1 MPDKKESARKIT
13 VVTGNSGKA
22 ASFRR
27 YLEPLGFD
35 IALENLGMVEPQLDK
50 IEDIALDK
58 ARQAHKILQKPL
70 LVEDTGFY
78 IDALNDFPGPYNKYV
93 IEKIG
98 VNGYLSLMAEEKNRE
113 CKFFSALVY
122 IDEHG
127 AEHIFTKEVAG
138 KLAEKPDDKPLRQD
152 AKSELWKIF
161 IPAGQEKTLNEIEGE
176 ERKALFEA
184 WENNSVAVLFAKW
197 IGQSQPSKGLKRPQ
211 KNAPKP

>member
-1 MPDKKESARKIT
+1 MSEKKAGSRKIT
-13 VVTGNSGKA
+13 VVTGNSGKV

-35 IALENLGMVEPQLDK
+35 IAHEDLCMIEPQLDK
-50 IEDIALDK
+50 IEAIALDK
-58 ARQAHKILQKPL
+58 ARQAYKILKKPL

-78 IDALNDFPGPYNKYV
+78 IEALNDFPGPYNKYV

-98 VNGYLSLMAEEKNRE
+98 VNGYLALMAAEENRE

-122 IDEHG
+122 IDEQG
-127 AEHIFTKEVAG
+127 TEHIFTKEVKG

-176 ERKALFEA
+176 ERKSLFKT
-184 WENNSVAVLFAKW
+184 WENNSVAALFANW
-197 IGQSQPSKGLKRPQ
+197 IDQSQLPLGRKPPK